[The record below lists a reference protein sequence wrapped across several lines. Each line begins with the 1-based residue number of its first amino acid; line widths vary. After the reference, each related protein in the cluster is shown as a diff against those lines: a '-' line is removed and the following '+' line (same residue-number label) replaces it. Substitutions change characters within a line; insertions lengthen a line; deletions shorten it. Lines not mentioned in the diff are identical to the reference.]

1 MNAVSTAYRH
11 LIHGLAVVGAAILA
25 CVLAGIIVDVSMRT
39 VGLQPLQWY
48 SALTEYSLLFATMLG
63 GPWLVRVKGHVV
75 VESLLLAMPPALR
88 LISGKFAYALC
99 IVLSLLFVWYGGEKA
114 IAAWISGE
122 IDIRSIDMPRW
133 VLYASFP
140 LGFGLM
146 AVEFARYL
154 VGFDSY
160 YSGQAGGSESL

>member
-1 MNAVSTAYRH
+1 MRIVAALYAR
-11 LIHGLAVVGAAILA
+11 LIHGLAVLGAAILA
-25 CVLAGIIVDVSMRT
+25 GVFAGIVVDVSLRT
-39 VGLQPLQWY
+39 AGFQPLQWY

-75 VESLLLAMPPALR
+75 VESLMLAMPPKLR
-88 LISGKFAYALC
+88 LVSAKFSYALC
-99 IVLSLLFVWYGGEKA
+99 IVLSALFVWYGGDKA
-114 IAAWISGE
+114 IAAWIAGE

-154 VGFDSY
+154 LGFDSY
-160 YSGQAGGSESL
+160 YSGQPGKSESL

>member
-1 MNAVSTAYRH
+1 MGIVAAAYKR
-11 LIHGLAVVGAAILA
+11 LIHGLAVLGAAILA
-25 CVLAGIIVDVSMRT
+25 FVFAGIVVDVSLRT
-39 VGLQPLQWY
+39 AGFQPLQWY

-75 VESLLLAMPPALR
+75 VESLMLAMPPALR
-88 LISGKFAYALC
+88 LASAKFSYALC
-99 IVLSLLFVWYGGEKA
+99 IVLSALFVWYGADKA
-114 IAAWISGE
+114 VAAWIAGE

-154 VGFDSY
+154 LGFDSY
-160 YSGQAGGSESL
+160 YSGQAGKSETL

>member
-1 MNAVSTAYRH
+1 MNTVSAAYRH
-11 LIHGLAVVGAAILA
+11 LIHGLAVLGAVILA
-25 CVLAGIIVDVSMRT
+25 CVLAGIIADVSLRT
-39 VGLQPLQWY
+39 IGLQPLQWY

-63 GPWLVRVKGHVV
+63 GPWLVRVKGHVA

-88 LISGKFAYALC
+88 LAAGKFAYALC

-114 IAAWISGE
+114 VSAFVSGE

-146 AVEFARYL
+146 AIEFARYL
-154 VGFDSY
+154 LGFDSY
-160 YSGQAGGSESL
+160 YSDRAGASESL